1 MELNNGIP
9 RFGSVSF
16 QKNIKLI
23 FSDGKDKFGD
33 EDKYLEGVAF
43 LGDKVKE
50 AYDPD
55 EIEDEDAEEEDGEED
70 AGQGIQ

>member
-33 EDKYLEGVAF
+33 EDKYLEGVAL

-55 EIEDEDAEEEDGEED
+55 ENEEEDIEED
-70 AGQGIQ
+70 AGQSIQ

>member
-33 EDKYLEGVAF
+33 EDKYLEGVAL

-55 EIEDEDAEEEDGEED
+55 ENEEEDVEED
-70 AGQGIQ
+70 AGQSIQ